1 MIYIS
6 KELYL
11 YISFVIK
18 KKKRKKNENS
28 NQKTLCTEC
37 TTMNVTLGI
46 KGEEGDNI

>member
-18 KKKRKKNENS
+18 KRKKKL
-28 NQKTLCTEC
+28 KTATRKLCTEC
-37 TTMNVTLGI
+37 TTMNMTLGI
-46 KGEEGDNI
+46 KGGEGDNI